1 VSLGLHQCP
10 PTCQG
15 SHCHWAATV
24 VARARRRGMREAEGE
39 NFEARPAF
47 VNPVSWKPRFCD
59 APLAGKHRPQLMAGT
74 DSDSGLRVG
83 GARVSNAAF
92 KFMHHRPLQR
102 TLVALLMPGMRGRGL
117 LKIRKLAPCWISSH
131 PAMQPPNVTSR
142 APCPGCCGSA
152 ALLLQARRKGLRGP
166 GSRTS
171 WIWWSHT
178 RPRSPHGHAIQN
190 TRPAAD
196 WSLAPLCTRC
206 SWRKP
211 SHWQRISK
219 RSW

>member
-1 VSLGLHQCP
+1 
-10 PTCQG
+10 
-15 SHCHWAATV
+15 
-24 VARARRRGMREAEGE
+24 
-39 NFEARPAF
+39 
-47 VNPVSWKPRFCD
+47 
-59 APLAGKHRPQLMAGT
+59 MAGT

-166 GSRTS
+166 ALGLPGFGGHTLALDPRTA
-171 WIWWSHT
+171 T
-178 RPRSPHGHAIQN
+178 PLKTLARLL
-190 TRPAAD
+190 T
-196 WSLAPLCTRC
+196 WSLAPSLLLEEAKPMAAHLKKELVMGASLGRIRHRSTSMAREYYAVFAAAFAFATDLAFPSASCCALTEGGTGITGWSLCV
-206 SWRKP
+206 SAVG
-211 SHWQRISK
+211 SV
-219 RSW
+219 